1 MGLAPHL
8 AAEAHG
14 TDSGFIAMARGKLL
28 VAKAVQRGMQ
38 ESNKTILDRAGS
50 KRLQLAPSHRDITSE
65 GLEDICKVPAEL
77 SAQGDDDE
85 SARVCS
91 RIIPISCADI
101 WENGHSRCWNGLL
114 LVERT

>member
-1 MGLAPHL
+1 
-8 AAEAHG
+8 
-14 TDSGFIAMARGKLL
+14 MARGKLL
-28 VAKAVQRGMQ
+28 VAKAIRG
-38 ESNKTILDRAGS
+38 ECRRATKNILDRAGS

-65 GLEDICKVPAEL
+65 GLEDTCKVPAEL
-77 SAQGDDDE
+77 SAQGDDE

-91 RIIPISCADI
+91 RIIPLSCADI